1 MSYSLHHTKR
11 NGQHLKLI
19 VDDVTTLP
27 SLFLTIYTLTKLT
40 KRSIGTQTNYLKALR
55 FFYEFYERK
64 HDCTFDSAFI
74 NAEYYIDSFL
84 NEVDHFFDYLLS
96 QQHLD
101 GSSSYIPVRQ
111 ISKPS
116 AAKAA
121 KEAHVAYVNVL
132 TRYFRFLN
140 DRYTCMDYQNC
151 SPLDA
156 SVMHRQIEKKIKQI
170 TKEYSSLEVESNSP
184 TARYKSLTEEQAL
197 LLDNMLLPSTEEF
210 VDPDTGEVYSAV
222 INPQNPFS
230 TQFEQFRNYII
241 HRLMFQY
248 GLRIGECLL
257 LSLESFGPTLPDP
270 KGERSYILLVQNL
283 PDGVDDPRP
292 TPPSI
297 KTKGSQRKIKLEPSD
312 YTMLT
317 IYCEKRDALIK
328 AKPEATDY
336 GALFIGSRGDLA
348 PLSYDAVNTYYRKI
362 DSAFMQ
368 EHPYFRA
375 MPEVNIE
382 YMPQITPHVGRH
394 TWAYITLEFIY
405 NELFIEELELKR
417 DHGIRARMK
426 GLLDVA
432 ADKLRV
438 LGGWTLTSRMPMRY
452 ANRFIEKVAN
462 DSNTRRT
469 NMVTKRSQTP
479 LTSTKDAL
487 PISRKENA
495 IDNDYDDNGFGDFD
509 EFQ

>member
-1 MSYSLHHTKR
+1 
-11 NGQHLKLI
+11 
-19 VDDVTTLP
+19 
-27 SLFLTIYTLTKLT
+27 LTIYTITKLT
-40 KRSIGTQTNYLKALR
+40 KRSLGTQTNSLKALR

-64 HDCTFDSAFI
+64 YGCTFDGAFL
-74 NAEYYIDSFL
+74 NANYYIESFL
-84 NEVDHFFDYLLS
+84 KEVDHFFDYLLS
-96 QQHLD
+96 KQHID
-101 GSSSYIPVRQ
+101 GASSYISVSP
-111 ISKPS
+111 ISKS
-116 AAKAA
+116 ASA
-121 KEAHVAYVNVL
+121 KEAYVAYVHVV
-132 TRYFRFLN
+132 TRYFKFLN
-140 DRYTCMDYQNC
+140 DRYTCMGYQNC

-156 SVMHRQIEKKIKQI
+156 SVMHREIEKKIDHI
-170 TKEYSSLEVESNSP
+170 RKEYSQLEVDSNSP
-184 TARYKSLTEEQAL
+184 TTRYKSLTEQQAL

-210 VDPDTGEVYSAV
+210 VAPETGEVYPAV
-222 INPQNPFS
+222 MNPQNPFS
-230 TQFEQFRNYII
+230 SQFEQFRNYII

-283 PDGVDDPRP
+283 PDGINDPR
-292 TPPSI
+292 TNPPSI
-297 KTKGSQRKIKLEPSD
+297 KTKGSQRKIQLEPSD
-312 YTMLT
+312 YMMLT
-317 IYCEKRDALIK
+317 IYCEKRAALFK

-336 GALFIGSRGDLA
+336 GVLFIGARGALA
-348 PLSYDAVNTYYRKI
+348 PLTYDAVNTYYRKI
-362 DSAFMQ
+362 DNAFIK

-382 YMPQITPHVGRH
+382 YMPPITPHVGRH

-417 DHGIRARMK
+417 DHGIQARMK

-438 LGGWTLTSRMPMRY
+438 LGGWTLTSKMPMKY

-462 DSNTRRT
+462 ESNIRRT
-469 NMVTKRSQTP
+469 EMVSKRSQTP
-479 LTSTKDAL
+479 LTSTKDGL
-487 PISRKENA
+487 QSSSKEST
-495 IDNDYDDNGFGDFD
+495 IDNNYDDNGFGDFD

>member
-1 MSYSLHHTKR
+1 MSYSLAHTKR
-11 NGQHLKLI
+11 NGQHLKLV

-27 SLFLTIYTLTKLT
+27 SLFLTIYTITKLT
-40 KRSIGTQTNYLKALR
+40 KRSLGTQTNSLKALR

-64 HDCTFDSAFI
+64 YGCTFDGAFV
-74 NAEYYIDSFL
+74 NANYYIESFL
-84 NEVDHFFDYLLS
+84 KEVDLFFDYLLS
-96 QQHLD
+96 KQHID
-101 GSSSYIPVRQ
+101 GSSSYISVSP
-111 ISKPS
+111 ISKS
-116 AAKAA
+116 ASA
-121 KEAHVAYVNVL
+121 KEAYVAYVHVV
-132 TRYFRFLN
+132 TRYFKFLN

-156 SVMHRQIEKKIKQI
+156 SVMHREIEKKIKQI
-170 TKEYSSLEVESNSP
+170 TKEYSSMEVDSNSS
-184 TARYKSLTEEQAL
+184 TTRYKSLTEQQAL

-210 VDPDTGEVYSAV
+210 VDADTGEVYPAV

-230 TQFEQFRNYII
+230 SQFEQFRNYII
-241 HRLMFQY
+241 HRLLFQY

-257 LSLESFGPTLPDP
+257 LSLESFGPTLPDQ
-270 KGERSYILLVQNL
+270 KGERSYVLLVQNL
-283 PDGVDDPRP
+283 PDGVDDPRAN
-292 TPPSI
+292 PPSI
-297 KTKGSQRKIKLEPSD
+297 KTKGSQRKIKLDPSD

-317 IYCEKRDALIK
+317 IYCEKRSALFE

-336 GALFIGSRGDLA
+336 GVLFIGSRGDLA
-348 PLSYDAVNTYYRKI
+348 PLTYDAVNSYYRKI
-362 DSAFMQ
+362 DSAFIK
-368 EHPYFRA
+368 EHPYFRTTS
-375 MPEVNIE
+375 EVNIE
-382 YMPQITPHVGRH
+382 SMPQITPHVGRH

-417 DHGIRARMK
+417 DYGVRARMK

-438 LGGWTLTSRMPMRY
+438 LGGWSLTSKMPIRY

-462 DSNTRRT
+462 ESNTRRT
-469 NMVTKRSQTP
+469 DMVTKRSQTP

-487 PISRKENA
+487 PSSSKESA

-509 EFQ
+509 EFE

>member
-27 SLFLTIYTLTKLT
+27 SLFVTIYTLTKLT
-40 KRSIGTQTNYLKALR
+40 KKKLGTQTNYLKALR

-64 HDCTFDSAFI
+64 HGCTFDGAFI
-74 NAEYYIDSFL
+74 SAEYNVDSFL
-84 NEVDHFFDYLLS
+84 KEADHFFEYLLS

-101 GSSSYIPVRQ
+101 DSSSYISVSH
-111 ISKPS
+111 ISKS
-116 AAKAA
+116 TAA
-121 KEAHVAYVNVL
+121 KEAYVAYVNVL

-151 SPLDA
+151 SPVEALQ
-156 SVMHRQIEKKIKQI
+156 MHHDIDKKIDHI
-170 TKEYSSLEVESNSP
+170 RKEYSQLDLDSDSS
-184 TARYKSLTEEQAL
+184 TTRYKSLTEQQAL

-210 VDPDTGEVYSAV
+210 VDPDTGEVYPAV

-230 TQFEQFRNYII
+230 SQFEQFRNYMI

-257 LSLESFGPTLPDP
+257 LSLESFGPTLPDH

-283 PDGVDDPRP
+283 PDGINDPRANH
-292 TPPSI
+292 PSI

-317 IYCEKRDALIK
+317 IYCQKRAALFE

-336 GALFIGSRGDLA
+336 GVLFIGARGDLA
-348 PLSYDAVNTYYRKI
+348 PLTYDAVNTYYRKI
-362 DSAFMQ
+362 DSAFIK
-368 EHPYFRA
+368 EHPYFRTTSD
-375 MPEVNIE
+375 VNIE
-382 YMPQITPHVGRH
+382 SMPQITPHVGRH
-394 TWAYITLEFIY
+394 TWAYTTLEFIY
-405 NELFIEELELKR
+405 NELFIEELGLKR
-417 DHGIRARMK
+417 DYGVRARMK
-426 GLLDVA
+426 GLLEVA
-432 ADKLRV
+432 ADKLRL
-438 LGGWTLTSRMPMRY
+438 LGGWTLTSRMPMKY

-462 DSNTRRT
+462 ESNTRRT
-469 NMVTKRSQTP
+469 DMVTKRSQTP

-487 PISRKENA
+487 PSSSKGSA

-509 EFQ
+509 EFE

>member
-1 MSYSLHHTKR
+1 MSYSIAHTKR
-11 NGQHLKLI
+11 NGQHLKLV

-27 SLFLTIYTLTKLT
+27 SLFLTVYTLSKLT
-40 KRSIGTQTNYLKALR
+40 KRSLGTQANSLKALR

-64 HDCTFDSAFI
+64 YGCTFDGAFI
-74 NAEYYIDSFL
+74 DAKYNIEPFLKEVNHFFEFLLSKQHLNNSSSYVSVSLLPPSISVKEAYVAYVHVVTRYFKFL
-84 NEVDHFFDYLLS
+84 NE
-96 QQHLD
+96 
-101 GSSSYIPVRQ
+101 
-111 ISKPS
+111 
-116 AAKAA
+116 
-121 KEAHVAYVNVL
+121 
-132 TRYFRFLN
+132 
-140 DRYTCMDYQNC
+140 RYTTMDYQNC
-151 SPLDA
+151 SPIDA
-156 SVMHRQIEKKIKQI
+156 AVMQRGIGSKINQIK
-170 TKEYSSLEVESNSP
+170 KEYSALEVDSNSP
-184 TARYKSLTEEQAL
+184 TTRYRSLTDQQAL

-210 VDPDTGEVYSAV
+210 VDVDTGEVYPEV
-222 INPQNPFS
+222 TNPQNPFS
-230 TQFEQFRNYII
+230 SQFEQFRNYLI

-257 LSLESFGPTLPDP
+257 LSLESIGPTLPDP

-283 PDGVDDPRP
+283 PDGVNDPR
-292 TPPSI
+292 TNPPSI
-297 KTKGSQRKIKLEPSD
+297 KTKHSYRKIQLEPSD
-312 YTMLT
+312 YTMFT
-317 IYCEKRDALIK
+317 IYLEKRAALFK
-328 AKPEATDY
+328 DKPEATDY
-336 GALFIGSRGDLA
+336 GVLFIGARGDLA

-362 DSAFMQ
+362 DSAFIKQ
-368 EHPYFRA
+368 HPYFRA

-417 DHGIRARMK
+417 DYGIRARMK

-438 LGGWTLTSRMPMRY
+438 LGGWSLTSTMPMRY

-462 DSNTRRT
+462 ESNIRRT

-487 PISRKENA
+487 PSSSKESA